1 MGNIVQSG
9 GYKVISATGNVTPIQ
24 GDLVGIWVSSA
35 SATPTITIYDSA
47 LKSDQ
52 DPIVLATFTPV
63 AATAFNFFDGLYL
76 SRGMYVVIG
85 GTVSATFGFD

>member
-1 MGNIVQSG
+1 MATYVA
-9 GYKVISATGNVTPIQ
+9 ISATSQIKPNAAKLKSIF
-24 GDLVGIWVSSA
+24 ISSA
-35 SATPTITIYDSA
+35 TSNPTITIYDSA